1 MPSGWL
7 SGWLKQGRREKRD
20 STSRATGSLV
30 SIGSTAG
37 VRLVPTPLPTSIS
50 RQRLRSIR
58 TASENPV
65 VPDDDTA
72 PQGIVLHTSLRE
84 RVFPGTIQ
92 KDHDIPDKVMRTS
105 TCGRAHSPPVPPQ
118 IVKSNVR
125 ANQPEAGPS
134 DTRKAHTID

>member
-72 PQGIVLHTSLRE
+72 PQGIVSHVPARAGFSRHH
-84 RVFPGTIQ
+84 PKG
-92 KDHDIPDKVMRTS
+92 HDIPDKVMRTVHVRQGAQP
-105 TCGRAHSPPVPPQ
+105 TRAATDRENRMSAQ
-118 IVKSNVR
+118 ISLR
-125 ANQPEAGPS
+125 PGQATHARRIQ
-134 DTRKAHTID
+134 